1 MHCPKCG
8 SKKFHKDGFVKGRQR
23 HRCKACDCRFTRSTR
38 HGFSIEKHLNALA
51 LYREGLG
58 FRAIGR
64 LLGVSNVTA
73 LNWIRDF
80 GETVKAQILS
90 KPVDIEDMD
99 VIVLDELWHY
109 TQKKTGKSGFG
120 LLYLCATEGSSRSR
134 WALVVPKP

>member
-1 MHCPKCG
+1 MQCPKCG
-8 SKKFHKDGFVKGRQR
+8 AMTSHKDGIVKGKQR
-23 HRCKACDCRFTRSTR
+23 YRCKNCDCRYTRSTR
-38 HGFSIEKHLNALA
+38 HGLGMEKHLNALA

-64 LLGVSNVTA
+64 LLGVSNVTV

-80 GETVKAQILS
+80 GETVKAQILAR
-90 KPVDIEDMD
+90 PIDIEDMD

-109 TQKKTGKSGFG
+109 TQKKSGKSGFG
-120 LLYLCATEGSSRSR
+120 LLYLCEPDGSLPSK